1 MRVEE
6 RDGERRGGGEDGIV
20 RGRLLECWVGRLKGC
35 LIPPGFA
42 VGLGSVSCVFQAIHP
57 QGLLESKSQVNQ
69 AGVSFLK

>member
-1 MRVEE
+1 MGR
-6 RDGERRGGGEDGIV
+6 GEGEGKM
-20 RGRLLECWVGRLKGC
+20 GLFAAGCWVGRLKGC

-57 QGLLESKSQVNQ
+57 QGLPESKSQVNQ